1 MLGKPGDASE
11 TRHAQGL
18 RAGQIVLAVAS
29 LIGGLQA
36 AHAAEQDNTTLP
48 PVVITAQRIPALAS
62 TTPVSVG
69 VISQDDIEKKG
80 FFQLNDLVG
89 VIAGVTVPNGYSNMP
104 QAVGI
109 RGVGVSQPAMA
120 QAVGI
125 YVDDV
130 PLLRGY
136 ATALWDLPDI
146 VRYEVLRGP
155 QGTLY
160 GQNST
165 AGAVKVV
172 SEDPDKIAG
181 SWFSVGAGNRGH
193 RELRGLFAGQIQ
205 QGLSASLAL
214 SSRKNDGFAY
224 NAVRDEGINRLDASQ
239 FRAKVKLAAGPSGHL
254 VLAVDG
260 LLDRSDTNTTNFP
273 LNHAGA
279 APRVSFNANDAGAF
293 KRKAGG
299 ASATVEWNLD
309 ADTRLR
315 SISAYRGYTDD
326 PTDADWGGLEVTR
339 YRLQQVVR
347 QRTASQELQLSHR
360 RQNLDLVAGVM
371 LINDRFYFNRY
382 TTSAPPAL
390 ASPVYSQATTRQKMD
405 DVGLYAQAH
414 LRLSDKLSATLG
426 LRAYR
431 TEQDASNAFWRT
443 DANRVPTQQVYN
455 APSLHTSENGVLPR
469 LGLDYTVSPTTFLY
483 ASMAQGEKFAGFNRA
498 AESAPSAQ
506 VAAQPE
512 KVTTYELGAKYRST
526 PNRLTVSAAAFYN
539 DYKDYLASVTNTTI
553 NGVLV
558 SDAVFLNAGKAKTYG
573 IDLDAEQRFSANF
586 SATASVEW
594 LRTRF
599 LSFVNPTGSAAL
611 NFAGHE
617 LPNAPRLSASLGLR
631 GQFDAPG
638 GTVSSDA
645 WLQHLSKQYI
655 DAANT
660 QVLRVPN
667 QTYLN
672 FAVAYTQ
679 NGGPWQLSLRVRN
692 AADKANVLVR
702 TSIPPLG
709 IDTAY
714 YNAPRTIM
722 LNVRYEL

>member
-1 MLGKPGDASE
+1 
-11 TRHAQGL
+11 
-18 RAGQIVLAVAS
+18 VFAVAA
-29 LIGGLQA
+29 LIGGIQPTQA
-36 AHAAEQDNTTLP
+36 AEEDSKTLP
-48 PVVITAQRIPALAS
+48 AVVITAERLPALAS
-62 TTPVSVG
+62 KTPVSVG
-69 VISQDDIEKKG
+69 VIAQDDIEKKG

-89 VIAGVTVPNGYSNMP
+89 NIAGVTVPNGYSNMP

-125 YVDDV
+125 YIDDV

-181 SWFSVGAGNRGH
+181 SWISAGAGNLGY
-193 RELRGLFAGQIQ
+193 RELRGMFAGQVQ
-205 QGLSASLAL
+205 PGLSASLAV

-239 FRAKVKLAAGPSGHL
+239 FRAKVKVAAGPSAHI
-254 VLAVDG
+254 VFAVDG

-279 APRVSFNANDAGAF
+279 APRVSFNASDAGAF

-299 ASATVEWNLD
+299 ASATVEWRLD
-309 ADTRLR
+309 TDTRLR

-326 PTDADWGGLEVTR
+326 PTDADWAGLEIAR

-347 QRTASQELQLSHR
+347 QRTASQELQVTHH
-360 RQNLDLVAGVM
+360 RQNLDLVAGLM
-371 LINDRFYFNRY
+371 LISDRFYFNRY
-382 TTSAPPAL
+382 VTSFPVAL
-390 ASPVYSQATTRQKMD
+390 TSPVYTQATTNQKMD
-405 DVGLYAQAH
+405 DVGLYAQGH
-414 LRLSDKLSATLG
+414 LKLTDSLSATLG
-426 LRAYR
+426 MRAYR
-431 TEQDASNAFWRT
+431 TKQDASNAFWRT
-443 DANRVPTQQVYN
+443 DANRTPTQQVYN
-455 APSLHTSENGVLPR
+455 APSLNTSESGVLPR
-469 LGLDYTVSPTTFLY
+469 LGLDYSASATTFLY
-483 ASMAQGEKFAGFNRA
+483 ASVAQGEKFAGFNRA
-498 AESAPSAQ
+498 AESANSAQ
-506 VAAQPE
+506 VAARPE
-512 KVTTYELGAKYRST
+512 KVTTYELGAKFRSAQH
-526 PNRLTVSAAAFYN
+526 RLTANAAAFYN

-573 IDLDAEQRFSANF
+573 VDLDAEQGFNANF

-594 LRTRF
+594 LRSRF
-599 LSFVNPTGSAAL
+599 VSFVNPTGSSAL

-617 LPNAPRLSASLGLR
+617 LPNAPRISASLGLKGR
-631 GQFDAPG
+631 FSAPG
-638 GTVSSDA
+638 GYVSAD
-645 WLQHLSKQYI
+645 WWTQYISKQYI
-655 DAANT
+655 DAANSPA
-660 QVLRVPN
+660 LRVPS

-679 NGGPWQLSLRVRN
+679 DGGPWQVSMRVRN

-702 TSIPPLG
+702 TTIPPLG

-722 LNVRYEL
+722 LNVRHEL